1 MFLDRGFKPSLK
13 TSLSTVNCQL
23 STVNVPEGCY
33 RTQAIASS
41 PSPPIAEFSIKKDD
55 RTMVS
60 YQRH

>member
-1 MFLDRGFKPSLK
+1 MSFASLA
-13 TSLSTVNCQL
+13 TNLSPIAPN
-23 STVNVPEGCY
+23 
-33 RTQAIASS
+33 RTQPLPSS